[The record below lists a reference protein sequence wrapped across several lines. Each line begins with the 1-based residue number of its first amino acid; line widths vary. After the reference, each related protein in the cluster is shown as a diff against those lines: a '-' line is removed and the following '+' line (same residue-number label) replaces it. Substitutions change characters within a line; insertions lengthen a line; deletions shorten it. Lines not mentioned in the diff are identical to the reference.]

1 VADITLDSITGNITH
16 IGGKKLPAA
25 IPLVKW
31 SEANQNYAQKCMQYI
46 EESYKAQERFT
57 EAVASSEILS
67 LVREHSGNEILER
80 LQEERGF
87 NLVIVKPTQKW
98 EEPGYEEPEAQGL
111 VDINDLRRVEIV
123 CIATDLLTKR
133 LKSRGLNGRSDKVAL
148 TKAALKLW
156 EIVEEVKRKL
166 RFETTT
172 NSRVKGVSGSDED
185 HITDNIGQFYIDAI
199 PDILLQEGWK
209 MYFVPV
215 RGKSS
220 SSTFLPEV
228 NNHPYWE
235 SDLV

>member
-1 VADITLDSITGNITH
+1 MADITLDSITGNITH

-80 LQEERGF
+80 LQEEKGF

-98 EEPGYEEPEAQGL
+98 EEPGYEEPKAQGL

-123 CIATDLLTKR
+123 CIATDLVTKR
-133 LKSRGLNGRSDKVAL
+133 LKSRGLKGSSDKAAL
-148 TKAALKLW
+148 KAAALKLW
-156 EIVEEVKRKL
+156 EIAAEVNRKL
-166 RFETTT
+166 EFHTTT

-209 MYFVPV
+209 MYEVHANA
-215 RGKSS
+215 SS
-220 SSTFLPEV
+220 NSFLPEV
-228 NNHPYWE
+228 NIHPYWE
-235 SDLV
+235 SGLV